1 MNDFLNGSKVIAAV
15 RSQENYQECLKSDC
29 KVVFLL
35 FGTLLTVPEYIKEL
49 KAHGKTV
56 FIHLDL
62 IEGLSSSRS
71 SIDYINEKTAADG
84 IISIKQ
90 NLLKYAK
97 SLGFLTVLRIFMLDS
112 KSVDSLEKIDVDSAV
127 DIIEMMPGIV
137 VTVLKSEV
145 NKNSKTIIA
154 GGLISSEDDV
164 RAILQSGVGAVST
177 SASNLWN
184 MQI

>member
-1 MNDFLNGSKVIAAV
+1 MNDFLKGSKIIAAV
-15 RSQENYQECLKSDC
+15 RSPENYHDCLNSDC

-35 FGTLLTVPEYIKEL
+35 FGTLFTVPEYVREL

-56 FIHLDL
+56 FVHLDL

-71 SIDYINEKTAADG
+71 SIDYINEKTSADG

-112 KSVDSLEKIDVDSAV
+112 KSIDSLEKINDDSSV

-137 VTVLKSEV
+137 VTVLKDEV
-145 NKNSKTIIA
+145 VKNSKTIIA
-154 GGLISSEDDV
+154 GGLISSKDDTL
-164 RAILQSGVGAVST
+164 AILNSRVGAVST

>member
-1 MNDFLNGSKVIAAV
+1 MNDFLAGSKVIAAV
-15 RSQENYQECLKSDC
+15 RSPENYQDCLKSEC

-49 KAHGKTV
+49 KACGKTV
-56 FIHLDL
+56 FVHLDL

-71 SIDYINEKTAADG
+71 SIDYINEKTDADG

-112 KSVDSLEKIDVDSAV
+112 KSIDSLEKIDIDSSV

-137 VTVLKSEV
+137 VTVLKDEV
-145 NKNSKTIIA
+145 KKNSKTIIA
-154 GGLISSEDDV
+154 GGLISDLDDV
-164 RAILQSGVGAVST
+164 KAILGSGVGAVST
-177 SASNLWN
+177 SASELWKLRL
-184 MQI
+184 